1 MDEKTILIGVLTKTL
16 NRSEQEVTELL
27 YQEEGGE
34 LTLKEGAMDEILS
47 LDSVRVENI
56 KKNAPIDPERLK
68 NEYGRGKKEALD
80 GFEKALKE
88 KYSIDTDKQGVELV
102 DSILA
107 AKSKPTKMTDD
118 EVKKH
123 PLYLE
128 LEKSRVPKDEHQKVK
143 DEYEQYKKDVKRNEK
158 FGQIK
163 QLARTKLHEMNPIVS
178 ETASV
183 ARTREEDFLKKF
195 EAYDYQLDGDSHVVL
210 RPDGTRMED
219 DHGNVLPFDEFVR
232 RIAVMNYDFPKQD
245 EKGGTGGNEQGTK
258 KPVRITV
265 PKTEEEYV
273 KAYHN
278 AATLEEKVAIKE
290 AYHANK

>member
-88 KYSIDTDKQGVELV
+88 KYSIDVDKQGVELV

-123 PLYLE
+123 PLYVA
-128 LEKSRVPKDEHQKVK
+128 LEKERVPKEEYDNKVK
-143 DEYEQYKKDVKRNEK
+143 ELEDFKNNIEIEKQYSILKEE
-158 FGQIK
+158 
-163 QLARTKLHEMNPIVS
+163 ARTLLHEMNPIIS
-178 ETASV
+178 ENSLV
-183 ARTREEDFLKKF
+183 AKTREDDFLKKF
-195 EAYDYQLDGDSHVVL
+195 EKYRREGDIILDENGARL
-210 RPDGTRMED
+210 EDG
-219 DHGNVLPFDEFVR
+219 HGNPLPFKELVKNV
-232 RIAVMNYDFPKQD
+232 AQANYDFPMQGD
-245 EKGGTGGNEQGTK
+245 KGNTGNNEPGIK
-258 KPVRITV
+258 KPVHITV

-273 KAYHN
+273 KMMN
-278 AATLEEKVAIKE
+278 QEPDLQKRIAIKE